1 MPINNI
7 LLCLRRSWP
16 GYMWKNF
23 PARSALS
30 AVWVAF
36 APGWGWGGTSAAA
49 PGYYAAVGVDLYTR
63 VIFCRSGSG
72 STCGPGAV
80 CFLYIRRGG
89 CRWGRCGGSLPHCG
103 ASYGL
108 RRGPP
113 FLVDLCAGGGLVS
126 DGSPGVRRPGPPG
139 LVPAALRLWLY
150 RSMSP
155 VKEGP
160 ALGSPGVSAST
171 FVNICQPLP
180 RVNAALIGSY
190 RQRVSIVAWVPSAYK
205 KNGLLWPLVF
215 PGSGSI
221 LWAAPP
227 LSRSGG
233 VRLL

>member
-1 MPINNI
+1 
-7 LLCLRRSWP
+7 
-16 GYMWKNF
+16 
-23 PARSALS
+23 
-30 AVWVAF
+30 
-36 APGWGWGGTSAAA
+36 
-49 PGYYAAVGVDLYTR
+49 
-63 VIFCRSGSG
+63 
-72 STCGPGAV
+72 
-80 CFLYIRRGG
+80 
-89 CRWGRCGGSLPHCG
+89 
-103 ASYGL
+103 
-108 RRGPP
+108 
-113 FLVDLCAGGGLVS
+113 
-126 DGSPGVRRPGPPG
+126 
-139 LVPAALRLWLY
+139 
-150 RSMSP
+150 MSP

-233 VRLL
+233 VRLLQYTLQYTYTFSVFPEKIAYFLAPGPSF

>member
-1 MPINNI
+1 MTSVPGII
-7 LLCLRRSWP
+7 PADPVLSFTLELL
-16 GYMWKNF
+16 K
-23 PARSALS
+23 LS
-30 AVWVAF
+30 AA
-36 APGWGWGGTSAAA
+36 
-49 PGYYAAVGVDLYTR
+49 
-63 VIFCRSGSG
+63 
-72 STCGPGAV
+72 
-80 CFLYIRRGG
+80 
-89 CRWGRCGGSLPHCG
+89 
-103 ASYGL
+103 
-108 RRGPP
+108 
-113 FLVDLCAGGGLVS
+113 
-126 DGSPGVRRPGPPG
+126 VRRVA

-150 RSMSP
+150 VSMSP

-227 LSRSGG
+227 LSSPGG
-233 VRLL
+233 VRHYSILYSILTRFQFFRKKSPIF

>member
-7 LLCLRRSWP
+7 LLCLRR
-16 GYMWKNF
+16 
-23 PARSALS
+23 
-30 AVWVAF
+30 
-36 APGWGWGGTSAAA
+36 
-49 PGYYAAVGVDLYTR
+49 
-63 VIFCRSGSG
+63 
-72 STCGPGAV
+72 CGP
-80 CFLYIRRGG
+80 FLGVSLAWCPSIRLPSWRPSA
-89 CRWGRCGGSLPHCG
+89 GRVGPGVALPHCG

-113 FLVDLCAGGGLVS
+113 FLVDLGAGGGLVS

-150 RSMSP
+150 VSMSP

-171 FVNICQPLP
+171 FVNICQRLP

-227 LSRSGG
+227 LSSPGG
-233 VRLL
+233 VRHYSILYSILTRFQFFRKKSPIF

>member
-1 MPINNI
+1 MLAAFLAWLHVEKLPGAFGAHCGLGSLCPGLGVGRHLCRGPW
-7 LLCLRRSWP
+7 LLCRGGRRSLHTGIIP
-16 GYMWKNF
+16 ADPVLNF
-23 PARSALS
+23 TLELLKLS
-30 AVWVAF
+30 AA
-36 APGWGWGGTSAAA
+36 
-49 PGYYAAVGVDLYTR
+49 
-63 VIFCRSGSG
+63 
-72 STCGPGAV
+72 
-80 CFLYIRRGG
+80 
-89 CRWGRCGGSLPHCG
+89 
-103 ASYGL
+103 
-108 RRGPP
+108 
-113 FLVDLCAGGGLVS
+113 
-126 DGSPGVRRPGPPG
+126 VRRVA

-150 RSMSP
+150 VSMSP

-227 LSRSGG
+227 LSSPGG
-233 VRLL
+233 VRHYSILYSILTRFQFFRKKSPIF

>member
-1 MPINNI
+1 MLAP
-7 LLCLRRSWP
+7 LWAVP
-16 GYMWKNF
+16 GRF
-23 PARSALS
+23 S
-30 AVWVAF
+30 
-36 APGWGWGGTSAAA
+36 
-49 PGYYAAVGVDLYTR
+49 
-63 VIFCRSGSG
+63 
-72 STCGPGAV
+72 
-80 CFLYIRRGG
+80 
-89 CRWGRCGGSLPHCG
+89 
-103 ASYGL
+103 
-108 RRGPP
+108 
-113 FLVDLCAGGGLVS
+113 GLVS
-126 DGSPGVRRPGPPG
+126 IYPPAVLAPVCGPCGAWGGGRVGDRWPGVRCPGPPG
-139 LVPAALRLWLY
+139 LVPAALRLWLDI
-150 RSMSP
+150 SVSP

-171 FVNICQPLP
+171 FVNICQRLP

>member
-1 MPINNI
+1 MG
-7 LLCLRRSWP
+7 RSWAFLWP
-16 GYMWKNF
+16 GVH
-23 PARSALS
+23 LS
-30 AVWVAF
+30 ACRPGARLRAVWGLGW
-36 APGWGWGGTSAAA
+36 APRGGAWRPFRRQRLFTHGLFSAD
-49 PGYYAAVGVDLYTR
+49 PAAVRR
-63 VIFCRSGSG
+63 V
-72 STCGPGAV
+72 A
-80 CFLYIRRGG
+80 
-89 CRWGRCGGSLPHCG
+89 
-103 ASYGL
+103 
-108 RRGPP
+108 
-113 FLVDLCAGGGLVS
+113 
-126 DGSPGVRRPGPPG
+126 

-171 FVNICQPLP
+171 FVNICQRLP

-233 VRLL
+233 VRLLQYTLQYTYTFSVFPEKIAYFLAPGPSF